1 MKKLSFLVSL
11 TNDDNDYQQEQ
22 ATAAETAARR
32 LNVDIKIIHAGN
44 DAVTQS
50 QQLLEFVQSRTL
62 RPDAIVFEPVGSTGF
77 PQVARAAAAA
87 GMGWAILNHEVDYIP
102 ELRRTFKVPAFSISS
117 DHEEVGKIQGKQ
129 FAALLPQG
137 GSVLYI
143 EGPANSSAAHERT
156 AGMNRT
162 KPANIVVKTMRG
174 NWTEESA
181 YRAVSSWLRL
191 RTSLETRIDLVGAQD
206 DSMAAGARRAFSEIT
221 EGDRERWLKIPFTG
235 CDGMPQTG
243 QAWLRSGVLAAT
255 IYIPPNTDVALET
268 LTGAIR
274 TKSQPPE
281 RQLTVAKSLPSIE
294 ELAAGRTKSAD
305 GNLHR
310 GARA

>member
-1 MKKLSFLVSL
+1 MKKLNFLISL

-22 ATAAETAARR
+22 ATAAEAAARR
-32 LNVDIKIIHAGN
+32 LDVDIKIIHADN

-50 QQLLEFVQSRTL
+50 QQLLEFVQSPTL
-62 RPDAIVFEPVGSTGF
+62 RPDAIIFEPVGSTGF

-102 ELRRTFKVPAFSISS
+102 QLRRTFKIPVFSISS

-162 KPANIVVKTMRG
+162 KPANIVVKAMRA

-221 EGDRERWLKIPFTG
+221 EGDRERWMKIPFTG
-235 CDGMPQTG
+235 CDGMPKTG
-243 QAWLRSGVLAAT
+243 QAWLRSGILAAT
-255 IYIPPNTDVALET
+255 IYIPPNTDVALEM
-268 LTGAIR
+268 LANALR

-281 RQLTVAKSLPSIE
+281 RQLTIAKSLPALE
-294 ELAAGRTKSAD
+294 ELAASRKKSPD
-305 GNLHR
+305 GDLHR
-310 GARA
+310 TARA

>member
-1 MKKLSFLVSL
+1 MKKLSFLISL

-32 LNVDIKIIHAGN
+32 LDVDIKIIHAGN

-50 QQLLEFVQSRTL
+50 QQLLEFIQSRTL

-162 KPANIVVKTMRG
+162 KPANIVVKTMRA

-235 CDGMPQTG
+235 CDGMPKTG

-268 LTGAIR
+268 LTGAIH

-305 GNLHR
+305 GNFHR
-310 GARA
+310 SARA

>member
-1 MKKLSFLVSL
+1 MKKLSFLISL

-32 LNVDIKIIHAGN
+32 LDVDIKIVHADN

-50 QQLLEFVQSRTL
+50 QQLLEFVQSRTS
-62 RPDAIVFEPVGSTGF
+62 RTDAIIFEPVGSTGF

-102 ELRRTFKVPAFSISS
+102 ELRRTFKIPAFSISS

-162 KPANIVVKTMRG
+162 KPANIVVKSMRA
-174 NWTEESA
+174 NWTEDSA

-221 EGDRERWLKIPFTG
+221 EGDRERWMKIPFTG
-235 CDGMPQTG
+235 CDGMPKTG
-243 QAWLRSGVLAAT
+243 QAWLRSGILAAT
-255 IYIPPNTDVALET
+255 IYIPPNTDVALEM
-268 LTGAIR
+268 LTNAIR
-274 TKSQPPE
+274 TKSQPAE
-281 RQLTVAKSLPSIE
+281 RQLTIAKSLPSLE
-294 ELAAGRTKSAD
+294 ELAASRKKSAAGD
-305 GNLHR
+305 LHR
-310 GARA
+310 TARA